1 MDWLSPGLV
10 LAGALIGGL
19 LNGLTGFGTGLTAL
33 PLWLQVLEPAVAA
46 QLVSVASI
54 AGHLSAL
61 PTLWRDSDW
70 RELGPMLVGGLV
82 GVPIGL
88 CLLPLIKVELFK
100 MAVGIILICYC
111 AFMLCAAGHL
121 HVRRRSRAAE
131 MAIGFLGGVLGGI
144 AGLSGPP
151 PIVWGALRSWP
162 KAQRRQTL
170 QAFNTAVLAAMLV
183 ASLAGGLVDMRL
195 LVASAI
201 ALPAT
206 LAGNW
211 LGERLY
217 RRLDERRFDRLVLGL
232 VFLSGCLLVWA
243 NR

>member
-1 MDWLSPGLV
+1 MDWVTPVLV
-10 LAGALIGGL
+10 VTGALIGGL

-33 PLWLQVLEPAVAA
+33 PLWLQVLEPVVAA

-61 PTLWRDSDW
+61 PSLWRETDW
-70 RELGPMLVGGLV
+70 RHLGPMLLAGLI
-82 GVPIGL
+82 GVPMGL
-88 CLLPLIKVELFK
+88 WLLPLVKVTVFK
-100 MAVGIILICYC
+100 LAVGVILICYC
-111 AFMLCAAGHL
+111 LFMLFAAGNL
-121 HVRRRSRAAE
+121 HIRRGHRAAE
-131 MAIGFLGGVLGGI
+131 IGVGFLGGVLGGI

-151 PIVWGALRSWP
+151 PIVWGALRAWP

-183 ASLAGGLVDMRL
+183 ASLLGGLVDARL
-195 LVASAI
+195 LFASAI

-206 LAGNW
+206 FLGNW
-211 LGERLY
+211 LGEWLY
-217 RRLDERRFDRLVLGL
+217 RSLDDRGFDRIVLGL
-232 VFLSGCLLVWA
+232 VFLSGCVLVWS

>member
-1 MDWLSPGLV
+1 MDWLSAGLV
-10 LAGALIGGL
+10 LAGALVGGL

-61 PTLWRDSDW
+61 PSLWRDSDW

-121 HVRRRSRAAE
+121 HIRRASRAAE

-151 PIVWGALRSWP
+151 PMVWGALRSWP
-162 KAQRRQTL
+162 KAQRRRTL
-170 QAFNTAVLAAMLV
+170 QTFNTAVLSAMLT

-206 LAGNW
+206 LSGNW

-217 RRLDERRFDRLVLGL
+217 RRLDERRFDRVVLGL
-232 VFLSGCLLVWA
+232 VFVSGCLLVWA

>member
-33 PLWLQVLEPAVAA
+33 PFWLQVLEPAVAA

-54 AGHLSAL
+54 AGHLPAL
-61 PTLWRDSDW
+61 PSLWRDSDW
-70 RELGPMLVGGLV
+70 RALAPMLAGGLL

-88 CLLPLIKVELFK
+88 CLLPVIKVALFK
-100 MAVGIILICYC
+100 TIVGIILICYC
-111 AFMLCAAGHL
+111 AFMLGAAGHL
-121 HVRRRSRAAE
+121 HIRRAGSAAE
-131 MAIGFLGGVLGGI
+131 VAIGFLGGVLGGI

-162 KAQRRQTL
+162 KAQRRRTL
-170 QAFNTAVLAAMLV
+170 QAFNTAVLSAMLA

-195 LVASAI
+195 FVASAI

-206 LAGNW
+206 FSGNW

-217 RRLDERRFDRLVLGL
+217 RRLDDRRFDRVVLGL

>member
-1 MDWLSPGLV
+1 
-10 LAGALIGGL
+10 
-19 LNGLTGFGTGLTAL
+19 
-33 PLWLQVLEPAVAA
+33 
-46 QLVSVASI
+46 
-54 AGHLSAL
+54 
-61 PTLWRDSDW
+61 
-70 RELGPMLVGGLV
+70 
-82 GVPIGL
+82 
-88 CLLPLIKVELFK
+88 
-100 MAVGIILICYC
+100 
-111 AFMLCAAGHL
+111 
-121 HVRRRSRAAE
+121 

-162 KAQRRQTL
+162 KAQRRRTL
-170 QAFNTAVLAAMLV
+170 QAFNTAVLSAMLV
-183 ASLAGGLVDMRL
+183 ASLAVGLVDMRL

-206 LAGNW
+206 LSGNW

-217 RRLDERRFDRLVLGL
+217 RRLDERRFDRVVLGL